1 MKTEDL
7 RIGNYVLISNHDA
20 LVKVASSPQ
29 RVCGITS
36 ENELEFHR
44 KNPDDKIFKVPV
56 VHCFGIPL
64 SEEWLTKL
72 GFTIVKYVPSTYSV
86 VLGGFELCFGEAPEC
101 YNFLTLNNWHGKNEI
116 KLELMYVHQVQ
127 NLYYILTGK
136 ELELKNDEPKNKQF
150 N

>member
-44 KNPDDKIFKVPV
+44 KTPDVRIFKVPV

-64 SEEWLTKL
+64 SEDWLTKL

-86 VLGGFELCFGEAPEC
+86 VLGDFELCFGDDPEC